1 MTKLEALNK
10 IITEKLDGTK
20 EGKTILE
27 AVNLATKAYG
37 GTGKASN
44 LGDAIEQLYSV
55 FTKGG
60 GEGGDEHIT
69 FDFSQAIDM
78 EKSYIGALTLLSYA
92 KGKVSYKGVNI
103 EGLQCFPGLAGAAKV
118 TSVDYTGIGSTKNI
132 TDWSGFLMGV
142 QCEEVDLSPLDF
154 SGLVNCSGAFQN
166 CSKLKTLDLSMLAPT
181 TQDASYDSS
190 VFANCESLQTLDISK
205 WNIGN
210 TRSIST
216 WFTGCTSLTHIEF
229 MPSENW
235 FTEGKDTIDFS
246 YSPLDRETVIQLFN
260 NLGTVTSGAIVLNP
274 TTLALLSDT
283 DKAIATD
290 KGWSLT

>member
-10 IITEKLDGTK
+10 IVTEKLDGTK

-69 FDFSQAIDM
+69 FDFSQTIDL
-78 EKSYIGALTLLSYA
+78 EKAYFGTLSFLAYA
-92 KGKVSYKGVNI
+92 KGKVSYKGVNLT
-103 EGLQCFPGLAGAAKV
+103 GLSVFPTLAGAVNV
-118 TSVDYTGIGSTKNI
+118 TSVDYTGIGSTKDI
-132 TDWSGFLMGV
+132 TDWSGLLMGV

-154 SGLVNCSGAFQN
+154 SGLENFSAAFQN

-181 TQDASYDSS
+181 TQGVGYDSS
-190 VFANCESLQTLDISK
+190 VFQNCSSLQTLDISK

-210 TRSIST
+210 THSIST

-235 FTEGKDTIDFS
+235 FTEGTDSIDFS
-246 YSPLDRETVIQLFN
+246 YSPLDRETVVQLFN
-260 NLGTVTSGAIVLNP
+260 NLGTVTGKAIVLNP
-274 TTLALLSDT
+274 STLALLSDT

-290 KGWSLT
+290 KGWTIA